1 MRSSV
6 EQTRGDDRVE
16 GGEAYGHVGGPPC
29 LWQAHW
35 RATQWTFLPHNFF
48 VNKTMT

>member
-6 EQTRGDDRVE
+6 EQTGGDDRVE